1 MSDPRLPTE
10 AELEKLMNEGRN
22 WGRWGE
28 NGAKGTMNLV
38 TPEKVVQAAS
48 LVKKG
53 RQVSLSQVF
62 PTCAGPENERPA
74 LHYTYTID
82 RGLRGEA
89 CDFYGTDYHTVSTTH
104 VDALNHLWDVEG
116 GGWDGADPDKMI
128 TTRGATS
135 GGIEAWSDGIVT
147 RGVFLN
153 VPKYRG
159 VPCVTPDNPVL
170 NWELDDIVD
179 QLGIEV
185 GPGDAAVV
193 YSGRGAAGAYT
204 TEGSRPGVG
213 ASCNKFLRE
222 RDIAVLAWDM
232 HDAFPNEYGT
242 RDNTPHTAL
251 YRFGIVLLDSCL
263 LEPLAQAC
271 EEEGRYEFMLTAAPL
286 NVVGGTGSPL
296 NPIAIF

>member
-1 MSDPRLPTE
+1 MPDPRLPTE

-62 PTCAGPENERPA
+62 PTIAGPDNERPA

-185 GPGDAAVV
+185 GAGDAVV
-193 YSGRGAAGAYT
+193 IYSGRGGRRRLHNGGQPGPGSARRATSSSASATSPSSLGTCT
-204 TEGSRPGVG
+204 TPSPTSTAPATTRRTPPSTPS
-213 ASCNKFLRE
+213 ASCSS
-222 RDIAVLAWDM
+222 IAACSNPSPRSARRRAATSSCSPRPRSTSWEG
-232 HDAFPNEYGT
+232 P
-242 RDNTPHTAL
+242 AL
-251 YRFGIVLLDSCL
+251 
-263 LEPLAQAC
+263 P
-271 EEEGRYEFMLTAAPL
+271 
-286 NVVGGTGSPL
+286 
-296 NPIAIF
+296 